1 MRAEVV
7 VITFPV
13 YGQGRIQKID
23 PQTGRVLATIPAP
36 SGGGHSG
43 VAWAERRLW
52 VGQYHDR
59 KIHQVDPETGAV
71 LRTIETSRYVTG
83 VAWNA
88 SALTC
93 RGRKHKPPCPKAGC

>member
-59 KIHQVDPETGAV
+59 KIHQVDPETGAGF
-71 LRTIETSRYVTG
+71 RRQPE
-83 VAWNA
+83 N
-88 SALTC
+88 SAARAC
-93 RGRKHKPPCPKAGC
+93 IDHKSLDISTQLL